1 MQNSVNERV
10 MVIRVYPTNK
20 PTLKLLNFVFHMQT
34 MFHNCNLKLIK
45 ARTEVFIILV
55 EAIVAKLRSCN

>member
-1 MQNSVNERV
+1 VQNSVNERV
-10 MVIRVYPTNK
+10 IVIRVYLRNK
-20 PTLKLLNFVFHMQT
+20 PAWKIFNSVFHMET

-55 EAIVAKLRSCN
+55 EVIVAKLRSCN